1 MLVNEL
7 LIYVFDENDKII
19 EGLYEALKTYA
30 VGQKNDYG
38 YFVFPELVKK
48 TVLKTLAFT
57 AGHDPPL
64 FPEIVP
70 FRFFLFTLY
79 DSPQYFKSFGREQS
93 LSAVPE
99 EIQEKARGSASAS
112 TALMS

>member
-57 AGHDPPL
+57 AGHAPPL

-70 FRFFLFTLY
+70 FRFFYLPYMILPNISRVLAGNRACLRFPHKFRRRPGAQRL
-79 DSPQYFKSFGREQS
+79 R
-93 LSAVPE
+93 
-99 EIQEKARGSASAS
+99 ARP
-112 TALMS
+112 